1 MKSCLIMTGGYIDL
15 NFAKEFL
22 SKRTYDMI
30 IAVDSGLEHLRN
42 LQIVPNQIVGDLDSV
57 NPEILK
63 EYRNDPD
70 IHMEIHKPEK
80 DETDTELAFLTAE
93 RYGCD
98 VVDLLGALGGRM
110 DHEISNLQIM
120 YQFYKRGM
128 HIFIYDERNKIY
140 LLGDRKSFFRAELYG
155 KYISFM
161 PLTEVVEE
169 VTLTGF
175 KYPLNKR
182 KILLGSS
189 LCISNELICDSA
201 EMNLKKGVLICIESH
216 D

>member
-93 RYGCD
+93 KYGCD

>member
-30 IAVDSGLEHLRN
+30 IEVDSGLEHLRN

-93 RYGCD
+93 KYGCD

>member
-140 LLGDRKSFFRAELYG
+140 LLGDRKSFFRAEIYG

-169 VTLTGF
+169 VT
-175 KYPLNKR
+175 
-182 KILLGSS
+182 
-189 LCISNELICDSA
+189 
-201 EMNLKKGVLICIESH
+201 
-216 D
+216 

>member
-1 MKSCLIMTGGYIDL
+1 
-15 NFAKEFL
+15 
-22 SKRTYDMI
+22 
-30 IAVDSGLEHLRN
+30 
-42 LQIVPNQIVGDLDSV
+42 
-57 NPEILK
+57 ILK
-63 EYRNDPD
+63 EYRNNPD

-93 RYGCD
+93 KYGCD

>member
-63 EYRNDPD
+63 EYRNNPD

-93 RYGCD
+93 KYGCD

-189 LCISNELICDSA
+189 LCISNELICNSA

>member
-63 EYRNDPD
+63 EYRNNPD

-93 RYGCD
+93 KYGCD

>member
-63 EYRNDPD
+63 EYRNNPD

-93 RYGCD
+93 KYGCD

-140 LLGDRKSFFRAELYG
+140 LLGDRKTFFRAELYG

-175 KYPLNKR
+175 KYPLNKK